1 MKSNSLQKNNY
12 YTINK
17 NASSILLI
25 NLQEIIKNYNF
36 LRTKA
41 NKSEIGVSIKANA
54 YGLGFKKVCTTL
66 INQGCKTFFVAS
78 ATEGLET
85 IKIKKNL
92 NVYVLN
98 GNTDK
103 KTTIS
108 LIKKG
113 INVVVNNT
121 NQLNDLI
128 SISNQINFKAPC
140 AIHIDTGMN
149 RLGFNMNDA
158 EKILKLAKQKL
169 NVSLIMSH
177 LSCSENKL
185 SKMNNL
191 QLRKFLYIKKK
202 FKNHKDLKFSL
213 ANSNGI
219 LLGKKFHFNLCRPG
233 GLIYGLNLG
242 NLKERSLGNV
252 LTLKAKI
259 LQIRLINRGEY
270 VGYGAEYISKKKSL
284 VATLGIGYA
293 DGLPRSFSGNV
304 YYKNYKF
311 PIIGNISMDLC
322 TIDIS
327 SYDKLQIGDWVEV
340 FGNSVSI
347 EKFARNCDTISYEIA
362 SKIGSRVKRVYI
374 DNVEEVN

>member
-36 LRTKA
+36 LKTKA

-113 INVVVNNT
+113 INIVVNNT

-128 SISNQINFKAPC
+128 SISNQINFKALC

-149 RLGFNMNDA
+149 RLGFNINDA

-202 FKNHKDLKFSL
+202 FNNHKDLKFSL

-242 NLKERSLGNV
+242 NLKERSLSNV

-270 VGYGAEYISKKKSL
+270 VGYGAEYISKKKSV

-311 PIIGNISMDLC
+311 PVIGNISMDLC

-374 DNVEEVN
+374 DNFEEVN